1 MATSKQYDN
10 LQTRNKY
17 STVIGLSGHNAD
29 IVIQVNEKFK
39 RTNVGIPNGS
49 GTEID
54 DFAIT
59 GGLTGSTGLTS
70 FIKLSR
76 FNVSADN
83 VDIVWGGTDDQI
95 ITATGTGQNSVYGN
109 NGEPPIGDLP
119 AGFTGCC
126 RIRTKTSEGFVFLEF
141 IAGN

>member
-17 STVIGLSGHNAD
+17 CTFIGLSGHNSD
-29 IVIQVNEKFK
+29 IVIQVNDKFK
-39 RTNVGIPNGS
+39 RANVGIPNGS
-49 GTEID
+49 GTEIS

-59 GGLTGSTGLTS
+59 AGGLTS

-76 FNVSADN
+76 FNVSADH
-83 VDIVWGGTDDQI
+83 VEVVWGGTDDQI
-95 ITATGTGQNSVYGN
+95 ITATGTGHNSVYGN

-126 RIRTKTSEGFVFLEF
+126 RVRTNTSEGFVFLEF
-141 IAGN
+141 TAAN

>member
-1 MATSKQYDN
+1 MMATSKQYDN

-17 STVIGLSGHNAD
+17 STFVGLSGHNAD

-39 RTNVGIPNGS
+39 RTDVSIPNGS
-49 GTEID
+49 GTEIS

-59 GGLTGSTGLTS
+59 GTGLTS

-83 VDIVWGGTDDQI
+83 VDIVWGGTEDQI

-126 RIRTKTSEGFVFLEF
+126 RIRTNTSEGFVFLEF

>member
-1 MATSKQYDN
+1 MSALSDYAENKVLDAIGANATFTTPSAVY
-10 LQTRNKY
+10 L
-17 STVIGLSGHNAD
+17 GLSTGSFND
-29 IVIQVNEKFK
+29 D
-39 RTNVGIPNGS
+39 GS
-49 GTEID
+49 GTEIS

-59 GGLTGSTGLTS
+59 GTGLTS

-76 FNVSADN
+76 FNVSAN
-83 VDIVWGGTDDQI
+83 HVDIVWGGTDDQI

>member
-17 STVIGLSGHNAD
+17 STFVGLSGHNAD
-29 IVIQVNEKFK
+29 IVIQVKENFK
-39 RTNVGIPNGS
+39 RADVGIPNGS
-49 GTEID
+49 GTEIS

-59 GGLTGSTGLTS
+59 AGGLTS

-83 VDIVWGGTDDQI
+83 VDIVWGGTEDQI

-109 NGEPPIGDLP
+109 NGEPPIGGGDDLP

-126 RIRTKTSEGFVFLEF
+126 RIRTNTSEGFVFLEF